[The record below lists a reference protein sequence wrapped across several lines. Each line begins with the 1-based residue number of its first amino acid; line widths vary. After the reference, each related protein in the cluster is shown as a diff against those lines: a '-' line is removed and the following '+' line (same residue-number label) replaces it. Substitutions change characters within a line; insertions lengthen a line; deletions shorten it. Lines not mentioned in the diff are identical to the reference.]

1 MDGRWEFW
9 IDRGGTFTDIVARRP
24 DGRLIAHKL
33 LSDNPRAYRDAAVA
47 GIRQLLELKPGQPIP
62 ARSIRQ
68 VRLGT
73 TVATNALLERKGEP
87 TVLVITRG
95 FGDALRIAYQNRPR
109 IFDRRIL
116 LPEVLYDRVIE
127 AGERITADGEV
138 LTPLDEDAI
147 KRDLKQAYDDG
158 FRSVAVVGMHGYR
171 YPGHEQRIGA
181 LARAAG
187 FTQVSESHRTSPLM
201 KLVSRG
207 DTTVVDA
214 YLSPILRRY
223 VTEVA
228 SELKNV
234 KLLFM
239 QSNGGLTDAA
249 SFRGKDSI
257 LSGPAGGIVGMARTA
272 QNAGFEK
279 VIGFDMGGTSTDVS
293 HYAGTF
299 EREYETLVAGVRMR
313 APMLSIHTVA
323 AGGGSV
329 LHFDGSRYRVGPDSA
344 GADPGP
350 ACYRNGGPLTLTDAN
365 VLLGRIQ
372 PDHFPHVFG
381 KHADQPLDAACTTAK
396 FGELSEQITA
406 ATGDR
411 RRPEQVAAG
420 FVEIA
425 VANMANAIKKISVQ
439 RGYDVTEYVL
449 NVFGGAGGQHACAVA
464 DALGMSKVLI
474 HPLAGVL
481 SAYGIGLADIVAM
494 REQAVEAPL
503 DAGLITALPAILAPL
518 EQDARAEVAAEGA
531 PGRRIS
537 AAHRAHLRYDGTDT
551 AVIVPAGSLAE
562 MTAAFEAEYARRF
575 SFLMPGKTIIA
586 EAVSVEVTGAQVNL
600 GGERP
605 VQAPAHGPARV
616 RMFTAGSWAKV
627 DLVPRATLQNGQV
640 VDGPAVIAEELAT
653 TVVEPGWQAVVTG
666 RGDLLL
672 SRVTA
677 RPGRAEAST
686 TADPVMLEIFNNLFM
701 SVAEQM
707 GVRLQ
712 ATAQSVNIKERLDF
726 SCAVFDAAGGL
737 IANAPH
743 MPVHLGSMGESIKMV
758 IQRNP
763 HLHRGDVYV
772 LNDPYHGGTHLPDIT
787 VVTPVFAPA
796 GDADSDEIW
805 FYVASRGHHAEI
817 GGISPGSM
825 PSASTRIEEE
835 GVLIDNWLLV
845 ENGRLNE
852 AETVNLLST
861 AAYPSRAPATNL
873 ADLRAQIAANEKGI
887 EELRAMVDHFGLDV
901 VRAYMG
907 HVQENAAES
916 VRRVIT
922 ALHDGHYEYE
932 LDNQAKV
939 NVTVRVNTG
948 QRTAEIDFTG
958 TSPQLR
964 DNFNA
969 PSSVA
974 MAAVLYVFRTL
985 VDDDIPLNS
994 GCLQPLTVIIPPG
1007 TMLSPEYPAAVAA
1020 GNVETS
1026 QVVTGALYA
1035 ALGVMAEGSGTM
1047 NNVTFGNDR
1056 YQYYETVASGS
1067 GAGDGFDGT
1076 DVVQTKMTNSRLTD
1090 PEVLE
1095 WRYPVLLESYRI
1107 RPGSGGV
1114 GRWHGGRGGIRR
1126 IRFNEPM
1133 TVTTLTGHRRIPAFG
1148 MAGGQ
1153 PGALG
1158 RHWIEHPD
1166 GTTTPMRGCDSVQV
1180 RPGDV
1185 FVIETPGGG
1194 GYGSFLCRTEHAA
1207 RACFS
1212 RSLCLPAR
1220 LRALCFPTRLRRAL
1234 KALPS
1239 LLARSSLVSPGSAAR
1254 LWLAG
1259 GSRLG
1264 WVCGERTVQA
1274 AARPLARAALGSVAL
1289 QLAQHGD
1296 ERGLVPAG
1304 VVEHGHQRVQH
1315 QVPVLACVEQP
1326 LGRLPQLGR
1335 VAAPEPV
1342 GQHQVPLDVP
1352 ANAAGCRGG
1361 VVGGQQGPPVPR
1373 VGRVQAAQVGAGM
1386 PAFQHREG
1394 ERAPR
1399 QGLQVA
1405 VRQQAPDQHVV
1416 QAELRRIPVRLGEPA
1431 HRVEHGLQRLGHHRV
1446 GQPAPPARP
1455 ADPGRQDVRHR
1466 VLLGEGQHDLARQP
1480 AEQERLHLGRA
1491 HPQRAAEVPVAAVVD
1506 DPVRAVRGRTPVGQV
1521 LGLVRGQ
1528 ELGGEHGP
1536 PVPAPRLPPR
1546 PGRPGDRVA
1555 AVGRQRPDPGS
1566 DERVVGGEGLADRR
1580 VRRPVGHGQR
1590 GLQHLPGMPRFH
1602 LPERVPALRSALGA
1616 RLPAVIEQLVHPR
1629 GHPAVPDHP
1638 VGVVV
1643 HHGDQR
1649 VRLFPG
1655 VAEHADDLVLVA
1667 QEVGVDVTLGRG
1679 HRAQVLGPAGA
1690 GHAALDQVQGRA
1702 LGLGR
1707 LPGRAEAGDPGQQ
1720 GQRRRAALPGRVVDQ
1735 PLADHLLYR
1744 GRAA

>member
-9 IDRGGTFTDIVARRP
+9 IDRGGTFTDIVALRP
-24 DGRLIAHKL
+24 DGRLVAHKL

-47 GIRQLLELKPGQPIP
+47 GIRQLFNLEPDEQIP
-62 ARSIRQ
+62 AHRIGQ

-95 FGDALRIAYQNRPR
+95 FAHALRIAYQNRPR

-127 AGERITADGEV
+127 ADERVTADGEI
-138 LTPLDEDAI
+138 LTPLDTDAI
-147 KRDLKQAYDDG
+147 RQRLSQAYDDG
-158 FRSVAVVGMHGYR
+158 FRSAAVVCLHGYR
-171 YPGHEQRIGA
+171 YPRHEQKIGD
-181 LARAAG
+181 LAREAG

-228 SELKNV
+228 RELNDV

-272 QNAGFEK
+272 QNAGFTK

-293 HYAGTF
+293 HYAGEF
-299 EREYETLVAGVRMR
+299 EREYETQVAGVRMR
-313 APMLSIHTVA
+313 APMLAIHTVA

-372 PDHFPHVFG
+372 PDHFPRVFG
-381 KHADQPLDAACTTAK
+381 EHSDQPLDAETTKAQ
-396 FGELSEQITA
+396 FEDLAQRITR

-411 RRPEQVAAG
+411 RGAEQVAAG
-420 FVEIA
+420 FIEIA
-425 VANMANAIKKISVQ
+425 VASMANAIKKISVQ
-439 RGYDVTEYVL
+439 RGYDITRYVL

-464 DALGMSKVLI
+464 DALGMSRVLI

-503 DAGLITALPAILAPL
+503 SADLLARLPGTLDPL
-518 EQDARAEVAAEGA
+518 EADARAEVEAEGGVPA
-531 PGRRIS
+531 ARIT
-537 AAHRAHLRYDGTDT
+537 AARRAHLRYDGTDT
-551 AVIVPAGSLAE
+551 AVIVPVGPLTA
-562 MTAAFEAEYARRF
+562 MTKAFETSYARRF
-575 SFLMPGKTIIA
+575 SFLMPDKTIVA
-586 EAVSVEVTGAQVNL
+586 EAVSVEVTGAQENL
-600 GGERP
+600 ATDTTARSAADSAGPGGRP
-605 VQAPAHGPARV
+605 PGSPRSDARPARA
-616 RMFTAGSWAKV
+616 RMFTAGAWADV
-627 DLVPRATLQNGQV
+627 DLVPRASLEPGQATT
-640 VDGPAVIAEELAT
+640 GPAIIAEELAT
-653 TVVEPGWQAVVTG
+653 TVVEPDWQATVTE

-672 SRVTA
+672 ERVTV
-677 RPGRAEAST
+677 RPDHAEVT
-686 TADPVMLEIFNNLFM
+686 IKPDPVLLEIFNNLFM

-712 ATAQSVNIKERLDF
+712 ATAHSVNIKERLDF
-726 SCAVFDAAGGL
+726 SCALFDAEGGL

-758 IQRNP
+758 ISRNP
-763 HLHRGDVYV
+763 HIRRGDVYV
-772 LNDPYHGGTHLPDIT
+772 LNDPYHGGTHLPDVT

-796 GDADSDEIW
+796 DDEIW

-825 PSASTRIEEE
+825 PAASTRIQQE

-845 ENGRLNE
+845 QDARLRE
-852 AETVNLLST
+852 AETISLLTT
-861 AAYPSRAPATNL
+861 AAYPSRDPATNL
-873 ADLRAQIAANEKGI
+873 ADLRAQIAANERGVA
-887 EELRAMVDHFGLDV
+887 ELHKMVDHFGLDV

-922 ALHDGHYEYE
+922 ALHDGSFTYE
-932 LDNQAKV
+932 LDNGAKV
-939 NVTVRVNTG
+939 AVTVRVNR
-948 QRTAEIDFTG
+948 QERTAEIDFTG
-958 TSPQLR
+958 TSPQLD

-994 GCLQPLTVIIPPG
+994 GCLHPLHVIIPPAS
-1007 TMLSPEYPAAVAA
+1007 MLSPEYPAAVAA

-1067 GAGDGFDGT
+1067 GAGDGFAGT

-1107 RPGSGGV
+1107 RPGSGGA
-1114 GRWHGGRGGIRR
+1114 GRWSGGNGGLRR
-1126 IRFNEPM
+1126 LRFNQPM
-1133 TVTTLTGHRRIPAFG
+1133 TVTTLAGHRRVPAFG
-1148 MAGGQ
+1148 LAGGQ

-1166 GTTTPMRGCDSVQV
+1166 GTVTPMQGCDSVQV
-1180 RPGDV
+1180 APGDV

-1194 GYGSFLCRTEHAA
+1194 GYG
-1207 RACFS
+1207 
-1212 RSLCLPAR
+1212 
-1220 LRALCFPTRLRRAL
+1220 
-1234 KALPS
+1234 
-1239 LLARSSLVSPGSAAR
+1239 
-1254 LWLAG
+1254 
-1259 GSRLG
+1259 
-1264 WVCGERTVQA
+1264 
-1274 AARPLARAALGSVAL
+1274 
-1289 QLAQHGD
+1289 
-1296 ERGLVPAG
+1296 
-1304 VVEHGHQRVQH
+1304 
-1315 QVPVLACVEQP
+1315 
-1326 LGRLPQLGR
+1326 
-1335 VAAPEPV
+1335 
-1342 GQHQVPLDVP
+1342 
-1352 ANAAGCRGG
+1352 
-1361 VVGGQQGPPVPR
+1361 PPP
-1373 VGRVQAAQVGAGM
+1373 
-1386 PAFQHREG
+1386 
-1394 ERAPR
+1394 
-1399 QGLQVA
+1399 
-1405 VRQQAPDQHVV
+1405 
-1416 QAELRRIPVRLGEPA
+1416 
-1431 HRVEHGLQRLGHHRV
+1431 
-1446 GQPAPPARP
+1446 
-1455 ADPGRQDVRHR
+1455 
-1466 VLLGEGQHDLARQP
+1466 
-1480 AEQERLHLGRA
+1480 
-1491 HPQRAAEVPVAAVVD
+1491 
-1506 DPVRAVRGRTPVGQV
+1506 
-1521 LGLVRGQ
+1521 
-1528 ELGGEHGP
+1528 
-1536 PVPAPRLPPR
+1536 
-1546 PGRPGDRVA
+1546 
-1555 AVGRQRPDPGS
+1555 
-1566 DERVVGGEGLADRR
+1566 
-1580 VRRPVGHGQR
+1580 
-1590 GLQHLPGMPRFH
+1590 
-1602 LPERVPALRSALGA
+1602 
-1616 RLPAVIEQLVHPR
+1616 
-1629 GHPAVPDHP
+1629 
-1638 VGVVV
+1638 
-1643 HHGDQR
+1643 
-1649 VRLFPG
+1649 
-1655 VAEHADDLVLVA
+1655 
-1667 QEVGVDVTLGRG
+1667 
-1679 HRAQVLGPAGA
+1679 
-1690 GHAALDQVQGRA
+1690 
-1702 LGLGR
+1702 
-1707 LPGRAEAGDPGQQ
+1707 
-1720 GQRRRAALPGRVVDQ
+1720 
-1735 PLADHLLYR
+1735 
-1744 GRAA
+1744 